1 MSKIGAKPIIIKE
14 GVTVQKEGRN
24 VTAKGPL
31 GEVKVAVP
39 ENIEVEIGAGQVKV
53 TRLNDDKKL
62 QSSHGTIARLI
73 TNAIIGTSIGFEKNL
88 EVVGT
93 GFRGQMEGEILV
105 LTLGFSHP
113 VRFEPPAGIKISMV
127 ENKIKVVGADKELVG
142 RIADKIKKIKEPDA
156 YKGKGIRYEGEKL
169 KLKPGKVVAKAGAVG
184 GTGGK

>member
-62 QSSHGTIARLI
+62 
-73 TNAIIGTSIGFEKNL
+73 
-88 EVVGT
+88 
-93 GFRGQMEGEILV
+93 
-105 LTLGFSHP
+105 
-113 VRFEPPAGIKISMV
+113 
-127 ENKIKVVGADKELVG
+127 
-142 RIADKIKKIKEPDA
+142 
-156 YKGKGIRYEGEKL
+156 
-169 KLKPGKVVAKAGAVG
+169 
-184 GTGGK
+184 